1 MLRDDSA
8 TGTAPRR
15 SDGETAHKKSGSAAR
30 ARSVATAPRLTRAR
44 TVATG
49 LSAVVQPADVSDVLA
64 ASFSGALRSHGSPPL
79 RVSSWTK
86 SPSVSPSLVA
96 RFHPHSSLFLH
107 TLSPSLLLFLA
118 RSPYTLIASTCR
130 ACNDRPML
138 TRTTAAFPRRK
149 RRLPRARYCEG
160 VGDGDKA
167 FSPAFPGV
175 PLSFFPCAPC
185 VVARARFYAL
195 SSR

>member
-8 TGTAPRR
+8 TGTAPGR

-107 TLSPSLLLFLA
+107 TLSPSLSLFRAFSLHA
-118 RSPYTLIASTCR
+118 DRFNVPSVQRSPDADSHDGGFPSQKTS
-130 ACNDRPML
+130 
-138 TRTTAAFPRRK
+138 TAA
-149 RRLPRARYCEG
+149 RALLRG
-160 VGDGDKA
+160 G
-167 FSPAFPGV
+167 
-175 PLSFFPCAPC
+175 
-185 VVARARFYAL
+185 R
-195 SSR
+195 